1 MDLIKKYSKL
11 AEAKTVWP
19 GTPEYKKRFDP
30 SFNPYDPEGKVKKA
44 LKLAPYGSREKQS
57 SDEDEKPAS
66 QPATKGRGRP
76 KKMSEAMSAY
86 GRIDARFKKLS
97 GRSMGDAAKEHEA
110 EAKKLQKEIEDQQ
123 KEIERRQAAM
133 KKEEVGDLEEKISVV
148 PAGTPN
154 TGIQRIKLPSGGT
167 ITTGTMARKPKPSAT
182 LASYAQKA
190 GNERRQTAMRKEE
203 VEQTTPVYNQHI
215 KGMSTYKDIVK
226 KHGRSKTNQIISQL
240 TQERNSLRKHS
251 SDWAGPAHLKKHDMA
266 IQGLTKAVR
275 EGVQDL
281 EAEQI
286 EELKATTLMSYKDK
300 ANKEIK
306 ALDKEVKSGEYK
318 DIVGKIM
325 DKRMKGA
332 DRAANKLVARNSNS
346 KPSQIGEESLTAGK
360 RLISKHGEGAHTAR
374 VYKDTEYNEYQVHH
388 YKDGKH
394 MGEGPVSYHSDKED
408 AESTAKASLKQRMA
422 MKEELEIN
430 EASNDL
436 TKISTDKLK
445 AHWNKHKDQE
455 RPSPTFAMHLKKVA
469 SELKKRNALKE
480 EVEELDELKKST
492 LASYVM
498 KAADSA
504 KSKKDAAANM
514 YRFTKQ
520 VTSAMKKSTEGDKRI
535 EGIKSA
541 TKRLAKEEYDV
552 VSKYLYTTEQSN
564 NNETPFKP
572 SPKKQIALPG
582 KYGAG
587 YSTARHLAR
596 MGLKAAIKD
605 LKKGPEAGKKQIS

>member
-110 EAKKLQKEIEDQQ
+110 EAKKLQKEIEAQQ
-123 KEIERRQAAM
+123 KEIDRR
-133 KKEEVGDLEEKISVV
+133 
-148 PAGTPN
+148 
-154 TGIQRIKLPSGGT
+154 
-167 ITTGTMARKPKPSAT
+167 
-182 LASYAQKA
+182 KA
-190 GNERRQTAMRKEE
+190 AMRKEE

-266 IQGLTKAVR
+266 IQGLTKAVKEER
-275 EGVQDL
+275 EDL
-281 EAEQI
+281 DVEQISELSKSTLGSYITKAATNSKVRSIVATDMENKAERAKKQYKKDSFLDVARKFKRKSWKRDSGIEKAVSRLTKEEAEQI
-286 EELKATTLMSYKDK
+286 D
-300 ANKEIK
+300 
-306 ALDKEVKSGEYK
+306 
-318 DIVGKIM
+318 
-325 DKRMKGA
+325 
-332 DRAANKLVARNSNS
+332 
-346 KPSQIGEESLTAGK
+346 EESLTAGK
-360 RLISKHGEGAHTAR
+360 RLISKHGEGTHTAR

-394 MGEGPVSYHSDKED
+394 MGEGPVSYHDDKED
-408 AESTAKASLKQRMA
+408 AQSTAEHS
-422 MKEELEIN
+422 
-430 EASNDL
+430 
-436 TKISTDKLK
+436 
-445 AHWNKHKDQE
+445 
-455 RPSPTFAMHLKKVA
+455 
-469 SELKKRNALKE
+469 LKKRMGE
-480 EVEELDELKKST
+480 EVEQIDELSTNTLKSYHT
-492 LASYVM
+492 KAYSDM
-498 KAADSA
+498 KTKGEKLGMRSGTKADWKRIHGMETA
-504 KSKKDAAANM
+504 KSKM
-514 YRFTKQ
+514 YSKGVDPF
-520 VTSAMKKSTEGDKRI
+520 
-535 EGIKSA
+535 
-541 TKRLAKEEYDV
+541 KEETNI
-552 VSKYLYTTEQSN
+552 VSKYLSYTVEQSN
-564 NNETPFKP
+564 NDEPPFKP

-582 KYGAG
+582 KYGAS